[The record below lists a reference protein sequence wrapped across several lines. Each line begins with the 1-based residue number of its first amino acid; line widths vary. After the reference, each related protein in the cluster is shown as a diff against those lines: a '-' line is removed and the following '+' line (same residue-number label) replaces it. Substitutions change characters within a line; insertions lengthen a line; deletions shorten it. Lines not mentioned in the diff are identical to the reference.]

1 MSSTREVLK
10 KVSYFY
16 MKQAVFVRFFRAFQ
30 AVYCKTKINKNF
42 RQTFYE
48 NKNKSK
54 NFYMRDLRNM
64 IQSLSKEI
72 SRYLT

>member
-1 MSSTREVLK
+1 MHYIKLHTVE
-10 KVSYFY
+10 YFI
-16 MKQAVFVRFFRAFQ
+16 
-30 AVYCKTKINKNF
+30 YCKTKINKNF